1 MTKRDIAGYLGIDT
15 KTLYNWE
22 KDKPNL
28 YKTVMKGLAYDEI
41 VELNKKTYE
50 KAKEMSEKFEK
61 WEYIKGVIVY
71 KIFDRDIVL
80 KSLENNDYFIHTKTS
95 NEAREEVNRLCDDLS
110 DFFNDF
116 YGLENDE
123 YNESRI
129 IVSSQELSP
138 SCNYG
143 LIYRSDKFN
152 TFFLKEHLDEQLI
165 IKEIESYRI

>member
-61 WEYIKGVIVY
+61 
-71 KIFDRDIVL
+71 
-80 KSLENNDYFIHTKTS
+80 
-95 NEAREEVNRLCDDLS
+95 
-110 DFFNDF
+110 
-116 YGLENDE
+116 
-123 YNESRI
+123 
-129 IVSSQELSP
+129 
-138 SCNYG
+138 
-143 LIYRSDKFN
+143 
-152 TFFLKEHLDEQLI
+152 
-165 IKEIESYRI
+165 